1 MKSQKENKCHE
12 RMGMCM
18 GQEKGPN
25 ALFLP
30 HLGIGM
36 ALEKLR
42 KTLIF
47 AKIPEEKKAVQWRRK
62 GGEDG

>member
-18 GQEKGPN
+18 GQEKGLN
-25 ALFLP
+25 ALFLS
-30 HLGIGM
+30 HLGIDM
-36 ALEKLR
+36 ASEKWG

-47 AKIPEEKKAVQWRRK
+47 AKIPEGKKACTMERK
-62 GGEDG
+62 RGEDG